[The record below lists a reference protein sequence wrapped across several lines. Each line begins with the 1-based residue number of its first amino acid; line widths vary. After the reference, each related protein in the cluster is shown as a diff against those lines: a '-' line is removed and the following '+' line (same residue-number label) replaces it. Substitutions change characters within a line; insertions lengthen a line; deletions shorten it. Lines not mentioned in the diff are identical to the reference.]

1 MREWSNKSPKEGKKP
16 KVKSINEKK
25 NCIELIKSGI
35 LWTVAQ
41 KISNR
46 YIRVWDFS
54 EKIIKN
60 MLKTFWKLKK

>member
-1 MREWSNKSPKEGKKP
+1 MK
-16 KVKSINEKK
+16 KK
-25 NCIELIKSGI
+25 NCIKLIKSGI

-54 EKIIKN
+54 EKIIKKYAQN
-60 MLKTFWKLKK
+60 FLEAKKVATQNVSS